1 MHADLIL
8 IVIIPLDVNTFLI
21 PAQAVLG
28 RNWPRYDQEKAREG
42 SPSSFSN
49 NSEKIEARDARE
61 FISAVGKNIFLN
73 LWSANI
79 I

>member
-1 MHADLIL
+1 M
-8 IVIIPLDVNTFLI
+8 
-21 PAQAVLG
+21 LG

-49 NSEKIEARDARE
+49 TSEKIEARDARE
-61 FISAVGKNIFLN
+61 FISAVGKNLFLN

-79 I
+79 M